1 MSHKE
6 ELKLPLNLLIPSY
19 TTQLT
24 PAQLYVFIILILK
37 FDIFSDSYFIL
48 IMYFPQV
55 FSYYLMNIV
64 YSPPLS

>member
-19 TTQLT
+19 ATQLT

-37 FDIFSDSYFIL
+37 FDISSDSYFIL
-48 IMYFPQV
+48 IMYYPQV
-55 FSYYLMNIV
+55 FSYYLVNIV
-64 YSPPLS
+64 YFPPL

>member
-19 TTQLT
+19 ATQLT

-37 FDIFSDSYFIL
+37 FDISSDSYFIL
-48 IMYFPQV
+48 IMYYP
-55 FSYYLMNIV
+55 
-64 YSPPLS
+64 